1 MSLLCF
7 KNQILADARRHKGH
21 ILIREQTCMGCN
33 EPLAVEITNKL
44 GHRGECWVVKDGFR
58 TRFGI
63 DLLYSKETWFGNF
76 IKCPKCG
83 REGRLP
89 MDKPLSAENI
99 AKPKEVVHA

>member
-7 KNQILADARRHKGH
+7 KNQILDDARRHKGH
-21 ILIREQTCMGCN
+21 ILIREQKCMGCN
-33 EPLAVEITNKL
+33 ETLAVEITDKL
-44 GHRGECWVVKDGFR
+44 GHRGECWVAKDKLR
-58 TRFGI
+58 TRFGT

-76 IKCPKCG
+76 IKCFKCG

-99 AKPKEVVHA
+99 AKPKEVIHA